1 MKTIL
6 TFLTALLLFCGFS
19 TNNLYANPL
28 DNTTVSSISG
38 TFDKYCPMQYD
49 GRTVDIR
56 VIWEMRDGK
65 IVNVLGGASG
75 KGLFSTRDI
84 CYFNTDLVF
93 LTSYIN
99 DMKNKKK
106 IEITGYV
113 NITTGYAKFEL
124 IDRGSGI
131 WPWTNE

>member
-1 MKTIL
+1 
-6 TFLTALLLFCGFS
+6 
-19 TNNLYANPL
+19 
-28 DNTTVSSISG
+28 
-38 TFDKYCPMQYD
+38 MQYD

-75 KGLFSTRDI
+75 ERLFSTRDI

-99 DMKNKKK
+99 DMKNKNK

-113 NITTGYAKFEL
+113 NITTGHAKFEL